1 MKFEKG
7 FGWEGRIL
15 RSSIDAKC
23 DICSR
28 PVFKNCH
35 FIKLPE
41 TLEVWCH
48 KCFTLYKPSEDRVF
62 NPETEDW
69 ELGKEEE

>member
-1 MKFEKG
+1 VS
-7 FGWEGRIL
+7 
-15 RSSIDAKC
+15 SSINAVC

-48 KCFTLYKPSEDRVF
+48 KCFISYKPSEDRVF

-69 ELGKEEE
+69 EIGRDEK

>member
-1 MKFEKG
+1 MS
-7 FGWEGRIL
+7 
-15 RSSIDAKC
+15 SSITAVC

-35 FIKLPE
+35 FVKLPS

-48 KCFTLYKPSEDRVF
+48 RCFTSYEPSEDRVF
-62 NPETEDW
+62 NPETDEW
-69 ELGKEEE
+69 EFGKEK